1 MSTSK
6 VVIVIPVYKDTL
18 NEFEKISLMQVKKVL
33 GKYPIIFV
41 APEGV
46 KFSYFSEGNGIVHCP
61 KHFFESVKSYSRL
74 MLSPDFYKVFS
85 NFDYM
90 LIYQLDAFVFSDQL
104 EYFCSL
110 GYDYIGATWSYLFAR
125 KLNFN
130 EKKYVC
136 QVGNGGFCLRNIKAC
151 YDVLLYCQS
160 NASDL
165 LQKPEDDFWALCGK
179 AEINGFKTP
188 PPQIADKFS
197 VEYFPDRLIKRNNG
211 RLPFGCHG
219 WWRFNADAY
228 IKMFD
233 TYGMNLRNLRTEM
246 LRHQTKNDFVL
257 KARNSLNFYAIN
269 RLGRRLQRGRPIMRY
284 LARKNYPSIHVV
296 RSPYTTFIVSRL
308 LLENNFISDK
318 IYFYNQNEVDILIH
332 DIKPEKE
339 PHLIIAPGEGFE
351 HFILNALRNKE
362 ISYGN
367 RVTGFHIEYLAACE
381 KIFHNLGK

>member
-110 GYDYIGATWSYLFAR
+110 GYDYIGAPWSLKDLR
-125 KLNFN
+125 KFEINGQHFR
-130 EKKYVC
+130 YR
-136 QVGNGGFCLRNIKAC
+136 VGNGGFCLRNVKAC
-151 YDVLLYCQS
+151 QDTLIKHR
-160 NASDL
+160 DL
-165 LQKPEDDFWALCGK
+165 INEKEYVPEDVVFARCGALDN
-179 AEINGFKTP
+179 ENFR
-188 PPQIADKFS
+188 IAPMKIAYKFS
-197 VEYFPDRLIKRNNG
+197 IENMPRWFVKKNG
-211 RLPFGCHG
+211 GKLPFGCHD
-219 WWRFNADAY
+219 WVDLDKNFYVNAFFKVGYDLRPL
-228 IKMFD
+228 INKM
-233 TYGMNLRNLRTEM
+233 TE
-246 LRHQTKNDFVL
+246 
-257 KARNSLNFYAIN
+257 NSLISQRNFLAQFVFN
-269 RLGRRLQRGRPIMRY
+269 RLMNRLQHGRPIMRY